1 MKTYLE
7 ERIEWFDDNY
17 RNGNALISDKQFD
30 QLEKNLLRTNPNCD
44 YFKKKNKLVL
54 PSLEKDSLDEFLK
67 GLLADTR
74 LLIEPKIDGCAVA
87 LQYNDGNLEKA
98 ISRKG
103 TDITS
108 KLLKVQ
114 DIPNPLPLRGVL
126 QVRGELYVPNQSP
139 NFSQRIASGFLRAKE
154 GFSERLSFCAFQII
168 NSTLNQ
174 YESKKTLSKLGF
186 TITQDITCNLTSQ
199 VQVFRKQWLK
209 GKLFKKYP
217 TDGIV
222 VKINSRK
229 LQLIREKSNLD
240 YPYWQ
245 VAIKS

>member
-7 ERIEWFDDNY
+7 ERIEWYDDNY
-17 RNGNALISDKQFD
+17 RNGNALISDHQFD
-30 QLEKNLLRTNPNCD
+30 QLERNLLRTNPNSD

-54 PSLEKDSLDEFLK
+54 PSLEKDSIDKFLK
-67 GLLADTR
+67 GLLPDTR

-87 LQYNDGNLEKA
+87 LQYKNGTLEKA

-103 TDITS
+103 TDVTS
-108 KLLKVQ
+108 KIIKVK
-114 DIPNPLPLRGVL
+114 DIPTNLPLRRIF
-126 QVRGELYVPNQSP
+126 QVRGELYAPNQIP
-139 NFSQRIASGFLRAKE
+139 NISQRTASGFLRSKE
-154 GFSERLSFCAFQII
+154 GFPESLSFCAFQIL
-168 NSTLNQ
+168 NSTTNQ
-174 YESKKTLSKLGF
+174 YESKKSLSHLGF
-186 TITQDITCNLTSQ
+186 TIPKDISCNFTSQ
-199 VQVFRKQWLK
+199 VQVFRKQWLE
-209 GKLFKKYP
+209 GKLFRKYP

-222 VKINSRK
+222 IKINSRK

>member
-7 ERIEWFDDNY
+7 ERIEWYDDNY

-30 QLEKNLLRTNPNCD
+30 QLEKNLLRTKPNCD

-54 PSLEKDSLDEFLK
+54 PSLEKDSIDEFLK
-67 GLLADTR
+67 GLLADTK

-87 LQYNDGNLEKA
+87 LQYKDGTLEKA
-98 ISRKG
+98 ITRKG
-103 TDITS
+103 ADVTS
-108 KLLKVQ
+108 KLINVR
-114 DIPNPLPLRGVL
+114 DIPNNLPPRGVL
-126 QVRGELYVPNQSP
+126 QVRGELYSPNQSP
-139 NFSQRIASGFLRAKE
+139 SISQRIASGFLRAKE
-154 GFSERLSFCAFQII
+154 GSSESLSFCSFQIL
-168 NSTLNQ
+168 NSKLNQ
-174 YESKKTLSKLGF
+174 YESKKSLSKLGF
-186 TITQDITCNLTSQ
+186 TIPQEISCNFTSQ
-199 VQVFRKQWLK
+199 VQVFRKQWLE
-209 GKLFKKYP
+209 GNLFRKYP

>member
-174 YESKKTLSKLGF
+174 YESKKTLSKLVF